1 MKKTLI
7 AFVLGQA
14 LQLVILV
21 VAVHLTYASNT
32 ILFCV
37 IGGVSATVILGAGV
51 ALDRIE
57 LAVRENDMEEAAP
70 LPKEIKVTNDKVESD
85 APKKGPKTGSNAITP
100 KEEKHITIA
109 FDGEPSPLM
118 VKALEEATK

>member
-1 MKKTLI
+1 MKKALI

-14 LQLVILV
+14 LQVIILV

-37 IGGVSATVILGAGV
+37 IGGVSATIILSAGV

-70 LPKEIKVTNDKVESD
+70 LPKEIKVTNDMVESD
-85 APKKGPKTGSNAITP
+85 APKIGPKTGSNADQT
-100 KEEKHITIA
+100 KEGKRIRIA
-109 FDGEPSPLM
+109 FEGNPSPLM
-118 VKALEEATK
+118 EETLKEATK